1 MKEFDYYIFIDY
13 SENLIGYNI
22 IGRDKVKELLPKIKK
37 LSHYKKIR
45 YKREYLNSMK
55 KLFEREKINSYLEK
69 IKIKNVRNNLDIFV
83 EVFEFTKRHEKCII
97 FISVDNF
104 QYKAFGKIV
113 NLVDGN
119 KVEIVRES
127 QLKRDSPEYRLSLI
141 IDTQLNLMRRK
152 QK

>member
-1 MKEFDYYIFIDY
+1 MKEFNYYIFIDF

-22 IGRDKVKELLPKIKK
+22 ITKEKLKDLLPRISKFA
-37 LSHYKKIR
+37 HYKNLR
-45 YKREYLNSMK
+45 HKREYLSSMK

-69 IKIKNVRNNLDIFV
+69 TNIKSVRNNLDIFI
-83 EVFEFTKRHEKCII
+83 EVSEFIKQHDNCII

-104 QYKAFGKIV
+104 QYNTFRKIV
-113 NLVDGN
+113 NLVDKS

-127 QLKRDSPEYRLSLI
+127 QLKKNSSEYRLSLI